1 MEFKQEPFE
10 NYYEV
15 GDEIGSGQFAIVKKC
30 QHKETNKEYAAK
42 FIRKRRGGGRRG
54 AKMEDIQKEVN
65 ILTSVDH
72 PNIIHLY
79 EVYECRTEVILVL
92 ELVAGGELFDYI
104 SEKDHLSEEEASSF
118 LKQIL
123 DGVEHLHSKNVAHL
137 DLKPENIML
146 LDKNSTRIKLID
158 FGLAQVI
165 GPKMDIRAMMGTAE
179 FVAPEVV
186 SYEPLSLATDMWSIG
201 VITYILLSGASPF
214 LGDEQQETYENITA
228 VDYSFDEEFFNGTSE
243 LAKDF
248 IQKLFIKESRKRST
262 VYECLQHPWIQPHSK
277 QEEDQRKESAINIE
291 HFKAFIARRRWK
303 QSVRVVALCNR
314 LSRSAN
320 LLKSRSTDLGL
331 NGSKNYVDEELN

>member
-30 QHKETNKEYAAK
+30 IKKETKEEYAAK

-72 PNIIHLY
+72 PNIIHL
-79 EVYECRTEVILVL
+79 
-92 ELVAGGELFDYI
+92 VAGGELFDYI

-123 DGVEHLHSKNVAHL
+123 EGVEHLHSKNVAHL

-243 LAKDF
+243 IAKDF
-248 IQKLFIKESRKRST
+248 IRKLFIKESRKRST

-277 QEEDQRKESAINIE
+277 QEEEQRKESAINIE

-320 LLKSRSTDLGL
+320 LLKSRSTDIGL
-331 NGSKNYVDEELN
+331 NGSRNCVDEELN